1 MKNGGATMLLTALAL
16 AACTPTPVETVGG
29 PDASADGGEGIV
41 DAARHD
47 AGRDAA
53 PRPDAGP
60 LPTCATT
67 DPLAL
72 GQCVE
77 QARYQADLVTIAQP
91 RDPGSAHWQAVQDLC
106 ADRLTSLGFTVERH
120 TYATGVN
127 VIGVR
132 DGATDPTHRVLVGA
146 HYDHIPG
153 CAGADDNGTGVSGAL
168 EAARVLSM
176 ASFDRTL
183 VVACWDEEERGLVGS
198 RAYAA
203 RAHAAGEIIDDYF
216 NFEMI
221 GYRDTAPNTQR
232 LPLGVDL
239 AFREANAEYIANDRR
254 ADFVAV
260 IGDPASDPSVTRLET
275 YADRIGLP
283 FIPLRVPAS
292 LLASSLASDLR
303 RSDHASFWDQAYPGI
318 LITDTSEFR
327 YDDYHCTAGP
337 DVVENLDPVFAT
349 QIVTMTVSAAAD
361 SLGLR

>member
-1 MKNGGATMLLTALAL
+1 MPAMTRTLSRLLLAI
-16 AACTPTPVETVGG
+16 AIVACSAPPAVD
-29 PDASADGGEGIV
+29 DAGNDADV
-41 DAARHD
+41 DAGHD
-47 AGRDAA
+47 AAPRPDVGHDAP

-60 LPTCATT
+60 LPTCATS
-67 DPLAL
+67 DALAL
-72 GQCVE
+72 GQCIDR
-77 QARYQADLVTIAQP
+77 ARYETDLAEIAMP
-91 RDPGSAHWQAVQDLC
+91 REPSSAHWQAVQDLC
-106 ADRLTSLGFTVERH
+106 ADRLAMLGFTVERH

-153 CAGADDNGTGVSGAL
+153 CAGADDNATGVAGAL
-168 EAARVLSM
+168 EVARVLAM

-203 RAHAAGEIIDDYF
+203 RAVAIGEIIDDYF

-221 GYRDTAPNTQR
+221 GYRNTAPNSQR
-232 LPLGVDL
+232 LPLGIDL
-239 AFREANAEYIANDRR
+239 VFRDANAEYIANDRR

-260 IGDPASDPSVTRLET
+260 IGDPLSNDAVTSLET

-283 FIPLRVPAS
+283 FIPLRVPDS
-292 LLASSLASDLR
+292 LLQSAAAGDLR
-303 RSDHASFWDQAYPGI
+303 RSDHAAFWDQMYPGI

-327 YDDYHCTAGP
+327 YDAYHCTGGP
-337 DVVENLDPVFAT
+337 DVVENLDAAFTT
-349 QIVTMTVSAAAD
+349 QILQMTTSAAAS
-361 SLGLR
+361 SLGL